1 MDPLSIAASVASLIC
16 LGAEAIQIIG
26 KYYISVK
33 HAPKDIRDIK
43 TEMESLS
50 IILQRLELLLRSDK
64 IGSNSVSFDTS
75 SVLATAL
82 ISCETKIR
90 EITAKLERPK
100 EGGAAR
106 VWERLKW
113 PFSEKEVQ
121 KLLKTLRSYI
131 HTFQFSL
138 TVEGWYVI
146 RCV

>member
-1 MDPLSIAASVASLIC
+1 MDPLSIATSVAGLVS
-16 LGAEAIQIIG
+16 LGAEAIGIIG
-26 KYYISVK
+26 EYYTSMK
-33 HAPKDIRDIK
+33 NAPKDIRDIK

-64 IGSNSVSFDTS
+64 FGGTSGSFDTS

-90 EITAKLERPK
+90 EVTARLGRPK
-100 EGGAAR
+100 EGSAAR

-121 KLLKTLRSYI
+121 KLLETLRRYI

>member
-1 MDPLSIAASVASLIC
+1 MDPVTIATSVAGLISLS
-16 LGAEAIQIIG
+16 AEAIQIIRE
-26 KYYISVK
+26 YYTSVK
-33 HAPKDIRDIK
+33 NAPKDIRDIK

-50 IILQRLELLLRSDK
+50 IILQRLELLMRSDK
-64 IGSNSVSFDTS
+64 IRSNSVSFDTS

-90 EITAKLERPK
+90 EITAKLGRPK
-100 EGGAAR
+100 ESSAAR

-113 PFSEKEVQ
+113 PLSEKEVQ
-121 KLLKTLRSYI
+121 KLLETLRRYI

-138 TVEGWYVI
+138 TVDGWYVI